1 MLAVRTVAPRCL
13 YSCQPALLETAVF
26 ARIVPAGRG
35 GVGKRFARYEGS
47 AVSLLVSY
55 GPLDNSA
62 FLVSTLAKNQYNSEP
77 VGSLNLAFSQ
87 INHCIER
94 SGAPQRN
101 CTPKRGPHTEELS
114 QNLSIMLRLAAAGR
128 RVNAARPRA
137 APLSAVPLSDSDA
150 PRDDDAAP
158 FCSSTTN
165 QPHATYCLL
174 YTSPSP
180 RD

>member
-77 VGSLNLAFSQ
+77 VGSLDLTYSQ
-87 INHCIER
+87 INHCIKGVPRR
-94 SGAPQRN
+94 SETTLPKGDLTQR
-101 CTPKRGPHTEELS
+101 S
-114 QNLSIMLRLAAAGR
+114 SLRICR
-128 RVNAARPRA
+128 
-137 APLSAVPLSDSDA
+137 
-150 PRDDDAAP
+150 
-158 FCSSTTN
+158 
-165 QPHATYCLL
+165 
-174 YTSPSP
+174 
-180 RD
+180 